1 MLFIKQNIYPIIFTF
16 LICAYIAYS
25 VTIYFYGSGN
35 YQIKTSET
43 VVAGQQIWQQK
54 NCQSCHQIYGLGGYM
69 GPDLT
74 NVMSDKTKGEL
85 YLKLIIQTGTLRM
98 PNFKLSSEEA
108 DQVIAFLDHLDKSG
122 NTLVS
127 PDNIDIF
134 GNYTLAENKH
144 E

>member
-16 LICAYIAYS
+16 LICAYLAYS
-25 VTIYFYGSGN
+25 ATIYFCGSGN
-35 YQIKTSET
+35 YQTKSSES
-43 VVAGQQIWQQK
+43 VIAGQQIWQEK

-108 DQVIAFLDHLDKSG
+108 DQVIAFLDNLDKSG